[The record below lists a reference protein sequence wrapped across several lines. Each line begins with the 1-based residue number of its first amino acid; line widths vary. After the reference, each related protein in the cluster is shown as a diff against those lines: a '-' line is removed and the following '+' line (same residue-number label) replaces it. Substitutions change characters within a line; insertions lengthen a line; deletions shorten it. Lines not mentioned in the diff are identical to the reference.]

1 MLLRIAF
8 TRIRL
13 LLSDAVYFFP
23 GLHGSA
29 EVWASFCVSGIR
41 AVDVD
46 VGASWS
52 ISSSAVAKYGTH
64 AADEACGHRVKLLK
78 MS

>member
-1 MLLRIAF
+1 
-8 TRIRL
+8 

-52 ISSSAVAKYGTH
+52 ISSSAVAAMERTLLTRLV
-64 AADEACGHRVKLLK
+64 DIVKNF
-78 MS
+78 

>member
-46 VGASWS
+46 VDVGASWS
-52 ISSSAVAKYGTH
+52 ISSSAVAAMERT
-64 AADEACGHRVKLLK
+64 LLTRLVDIV
-78 MS
+78 